1 MEKKSK
7 SDTDALLDL
16 IKEDKK
22 QAFEAIY
29 NAFSEE
35 VFSYVFTKTGNKEVS
50 EDILQETFIGF
61 WDRINEVNTS
71 VIGYLKTSAKFH
83 ILKHYR
89 SKKVEQKY
97 IDYLQFFLNDFSR
110 ADYRLNEQDL
120 YKRILSV
127 LEKLPQKCKEAFLL
141 SRFEGMTN
149 DGIADK
155 LNISKVT
162 VENYISLAMKS
173 IRVELLKLYILVLL
187 YYFLP

>member
-1 MEKKSK
+1 MKKKSK
-7 SDTDALLDL
+7 NDAHALLDL

-120 YKRILSV
+120 YKGILSV

-162 VENYISLAMKS
+162 VENYISLAMRS
-173 IRVELLKLYILVLL
+173 IRLELLKLYILVLL